1 MSFLTV
7 DNMRVVIDGMVSD
20 IGPVAAAPFPLRRIA
35 YDVMRG
41 ISEDP
46 VYADSTLSQL
56 NVAAVA
62 AAVSVTRMMAADRR
76 GAVGDTAQPP
86 AGNSVLP
93 LDPTVAPVPMM
104 EPDPPGTRVTQH
116 RLSLDGADRGPSDL
130 MRSRYKTA
138 FDVIKGA
145 VSVRVDNVILPV
157 RVRRRRANEVNQAN
171 QDNDV
176 ARPNF
181 GYVWLQFDEVSGPY
195 THNLEPH
202 ARASFCKLVTKG
214 SYTPDGGRGHLLLE
228 PAHPEPL
235 DLVSPIGALASL
247 TTTLRSPDGGL
258 LDFGEDAHRLTAVID
273 TGVAGNIWTFRM
285 SPGWTDDAF
294 SDGDVVRLRGAD
306 SKRGELDAYI
316 NRREG
321 HIVLS
326 IVNDN
331 EVYTAFNVLGPRVP
345 DGRGGYVPDAA
356 IGEQRREVED
366 AQDAAALAGNELEAF
381 GTGCLATNLSLQAS
395 VSVTVTSRAQ
405 IL

>member
-1 MSFLTV
+1 
-7 DNMRVVIDGMVSD
+7 
-20 IGPVAAAPFPLRRIA
+20 
-35 YDVMRG
+35 
-41 ISEDP
+41 
-46 VYADSTLSQL
+46 
-56 NVAAVA
+56 
-62 AAVSVTRMMAADRR
+62 
-76 GAVGDTAQPP
+76 
-86 AGNSVLP
+86 
-93 LDPTVAPVPMM
+93 MM
-104 EPDPPGTRVTQH
+104 EPEPPGTRVTQH

-130 MRSRYKTA
+130 MRSRYKTV

-157 RVRRRRANEVNQAN
+157 RVRRRREGEVNHAN
-171 QDNDV
+171 QRDDV

-214 SYTPDGGRGHLLLE
+214 SYSPDGGRGHLLLE
-228 PAHPEPL
+228 PAHPEAL

-258 LDFGEDAHRLTAVID
+258 LDFGEDAHRLTAVTIAPA
-273 TGVAGNIWTFRM
+273 AGNIWTFSM

-294 SDGDVVRLRGAD
+294 SDGDVVRLRGAG
-306 SKRGELDAYI
+306 SGRAELDAYI

-321 HIVLS
+321 HTVLS
-326 IVNDN
+326 VDY
-331 EVYTAFNVLGPRVP
+331 EAGDAAGGLYTAFNVLGPRVP

-356 IGEQRREVED
+356 IGEQRREVEED
-366 AQDAAALAGNELEAF
+366 RYQAAALAGIEVDAF
-381 GTGCLATNLSLQAS
+381 GSGCLATNLSLQAS